1 MSMSN
6 HHAPAEACASKKI
19 GSAAAAS
26 VASAR
31 SCAAMMQAALFKRE
45 SSLSPRFI
53 ILVSLIF
60 MVQNIVYPTYFR
72 YDAPPCNLPPMHVVA
87 SVSPP
92 QSTASV
98 IQGTTAVQAATTA
111 ATAAATSTTTT
122 TTTSTTTT
130 TTTAQPPHNGRHD
143 GNCTIVQWRVVITGN
158 LGYEKDFLNWYHHC
172 SNAGICPADP
182 SQKQQRN
189 PSSFCG
195 DEPKFADVVL
205 YAEDVALYEKYN
217 SSKLITVKK
226 GWDVGSKFND
236 TSITGDGRFGFSDKK
251 KRFHQMM
258 SRRPSILLKELE
270 LAQGDQR
277 SAADNN
283 GVKKEVNILFMD
295 LDTVILKDP
304 RPYFVGDHNL
314 WAAEEMS
321 DWSGPYN
328 AGVLAMKS
336 VDASTKC
343 IRRWRTELEEKEEAS
358 TNQQSFNGAVKRLRH
373 ELKPYMLNQTQ
384 FPVGKI
390 LQNFGEDKVDEH
402 TLSADTV
409 ILHNN
414 HCEHKCPGKPER
426 LKRMGLW
433 ADTNAVNLFIDA
445 NQHKH

>member
-60 MVQNIVYPTYFR
+60 MVQNIAYPTYFR

-172 SNAGICPADP
+172 SNAGICPANP
-182 SQKQQRN
+182 SQKQQLN
-189 PSSFCG
+189 PSLSSSCG
-195 DEPKFADVVL
+195 NEPKFADVVL

-304 RPYFVGDHNL
+304 RPYFVGDYDF
-314 WAAEEMS
+314 WAADAMN

-328 AGVLAMKS
+328 AGMLAMKPTDIS
-336 VDASTKC
+336 IDCV
-343 IRRWRTELEEKEEAS
+343 RRWRAFLEKQEKAKA
-358 TNQQSFNGAVKRLRH
+358 NQKTFNNIVRRMNTTIAHK
-373 ELKPYMLNQTQ
+373 MLSRGE
-384 FPVGKI
+384 FPVGKVLLEI
-390 LQNFGEDKVDEH
+390 GYDSLNEH
-402 TLSADTV
+402 TLEAGTV
-409 ILHNN
+409 VLHNN
-414 HCEHKCPGKPER
+414 YCEKECSKSDR
-426 LKRMGLW
+426 LKRLGLW
-433 ADTNAVNLFIDA
+433 TDTNAVDLHIG
-445 NQHKH
+445 